1 MPDYPINKL
10 SSVAERF
17 FKANRR
23 DRFNLHMNRLYDA
36 KEVAIE
42 KKQEFYDGIILEG
55 IETNAINTP
64 DPSSGLANITT
75 PNIVVDAETGEE
87 YAELKIR
94 CLGKFSP
101 TQSLRN
107 PLEVMQLNPQEAI
120 FYANVH
126 PRALMP
132 VGMFFSRPI
141 RFRSHVKIHRKNGVF
156 YIIDVSPTIEEI
168 PLQNMALTTS
178 FNFASPEFL
187 LANGGGFSDQGG
199 IIIPPTP
206 LNQKKVPGT
215 VFPCKAERLVT
226 SLLGIRG
233 RPATQKDI
241 RNGTT
246 GKISWHS
253 GIDLGTP
260 MNDPIYA
267 IADGTVHFASAPG
280 KPSKSA
286 GYYIIIKHKG
296 LKRVDGTEF
305 SCATKYMHNN
315 RNLVKSEQEV
325 KRGQQIALAGTTGAS
340 TGPHLH
346 FEVRD
351 IDTKGLYYEPLWL
364 FDWYANGIK
373 PKTHHQEKFLERTKT
388 VAANGGHL
396 PRPKG
401 V

>member
-17 FKANRR
+17 FRSSKK
-23 DRFNLHMNRLYDA
+23 DRFNLMLNRIYDA
-36 KEVAIE
+36 REMTVE
-42 KKQEFYDGIILEG
+42 KIHDFFDAFVLEG
-55 IETNAINTP
+55 IETNALNAP
-64 DPSSGLANITT
+64 DPTSTIPNLTT
-75 PNIVVDAETGEE
+75 PNIVVDNETGEE
-87 YAELKIR
+87 FVEISVR
-94 CLGKFSP
+94 CIGPFSP
-101 TQSLRN
+101 QQSIEN
-107 PLEVMQLNPQEAI
+107 PLLYISTDMETAL
-120 FYANVH
+120 FYKELH
-126 PRALMP
+126 PKALMP
-132 VGMFFSRPI
+132 ISMFMQSPVN
-141 RFRSHVKIHRKNGVF
+141 FRTNVKVQIKNGVY
-156 YIIDVSPTIEEI
+156 YIVNVAQTIQE
-168 PLQNMALTTS
+168 LQTLIS
-178 FNFASPEFL
+178 SGLGGFNFANADFFGT
-187 LANGGGFSDQGG
+187 GGGFSPQGG
-199 IIIPPTP
+199 IIIPSTP

-215 VFPCKAERLVT
+215 VFPCKPERQVT
-226 SLLGIRG
+226 SPLGIRG
-233 RPATQKDI
+233 RPATPKDI
-241 RNGTT
+241 KNGTT
-246 GKISWHS
+246 GNLSWHG

-267 IADGTVHFASAPG
+267 IADGKVSFASAPG
-280 KPSKSA
+280 KPSESA
-286 GYYIIIKHKG
+286 GYFIIIKHKG

-315 RNLVKSEQEV
+315 RNFVKTGQEV

-351 IDTKGLYYEPLWL
+351 INTKGLYYEPLWL

-373 PKTHHQEKFLERTKT
+373 PRSHHQEKFLERTKS